1 VTRRRKNPGELTPR
15 EARDRYLRR
24 RRPDS
29 TSKSVDGWEY
39 RLKLFVEWCE
49 SVGIDRVGELRG
61 YDLDEYYE
69 IRSAEIAPA
78 TLEGEMWTLKMFC
91 SFLEDLG
98 AVEDLAEKVRIP
110 DLDPEDRSNDT
121 KLATENA
128 VALLEYYRNSEP
140 APAGDY
146 GTRAH
151 AFLELAWWT
160 GARQGG
166 LRALDLRDVELG
178 SNPYVDFRHRPE
190 TGTPLKNK
198 LGGER
203 PVALNREMAEVLKH
217 YVDNNRY
224 DVRDDNG
231 RQPFLASA
239 QGRPASDNTIRV
251 WSYLAT
257 LPCLHGPCPHG
268 KDPETCQWT
277 EYSHASK
284 CPSSRSPHQ
293 IRTGA
298 VTYLLNQGWPP
309 EDVAERVNASV
320 KTIEQH
326 YDKAD
331 PDERRR
337 RLLDRMERR
346 RRPLVDQLELS
357 KDDTD
362 QNDDA

>member
-1 VTRRRKNPGELTPR
+1 MTRRRVESEEMSPR
-15 EARDRYLRR
+15 DAVERYLRR

-29 TSKSVDGWEY
+29 TQQSIDGWAY
-39 RLKLFVEWCE
+39 RLKLFVEWCD
-49 SVGIDRVGELRG
+49 SVGIETVGGFRR

-69 IRSAEIAPA
+69 LRSSEIAPA
-78 TLEGEMWTLKMFC
+78 TLEGEMWTLKMFFQ
-91 SFLEDLG
+91 FLEDLG
-98 AVEDLAEKVRIP
+98 AVEDGLGDAVRIP
-110 DLDPEDRSNDT
+110 DLDPDDRSNDV
-121 KLATENA
+121 KLATEDA
-128 VALLEYYRNSEP
+128 VALLEYYRN
-140 APAGDY
+140 GDPFPDGHY

-166 LRALDLRDVELG
+166 LRALDLRDVHLG
-178 SNPYVDFRHRPE
+178 ENPYVDFRHRPE

-203 PVALNREMAEVLKH
+203 PVALTDEMADILDH
-217 YVDNNRY
+217 YVRNNRF
-224 DVRDDNG
+224 DVRDEHG
-231 RQPFLASA
+231 RQPLIASKE
-239 QGRPASDNTIRV
+239 GRPASGNTVRT

-257 LPCLHGPCPHG
+257 LPCLYGPCPHG
-268 KDPETCQWT
+268 KDRETCEWT

-284 CPSSRSPHQ
+284 CPSSRSPHK

-298 VTYLLNQGWPP
+298 ITYMLNKGWPP

-346 RRPLVDQLELS
+346 RRPLVDELDLSEALEG
-357 KDDTD
+357 DDE
-362 QNDDA
+362 